1 MARFAA
7 ARGGRIEI
15 VAADRDAAR
24 LHMKQW
30 EFYAGAF
37 VVGVIIAVVLI
48 LVFAPAVI
56 PFP

>member
-1 MARFAA
+1 
-7 ARGGRIEI
+7 
-15 VAADRDAAR
+15 
-24 LHMKQW
+24 MKQW

-37 VVGVIIAVVLI
+37 VVGIIIAVVLI